1 MDFLNSL
8 EFKRQFKINFKN
20 LISEKNIDGIRDI
33 IDEEDFKNKKE
44 LISKNLM
51 SEANALI
58 EKSNEAINKLEKCL
72 VKQNLIDINK
82 ALLSTR
88 DLEPK
93 YCNLLQ
99 KSIDKA
105 NFCLTSLQMKEKFLD
120 DMREIVEAP
129 FDIENYEKLKNLR
142 KEAYEK
148 VGMYMFPKNT
158 QERNILKFTEDL
170 LIKFEKKKDDNKML
184 LSTLESLIALDDL
197 QTLESFLKANRN
209 DLPKTK
215 YNEGM
220 SIIALHEEIKKK
232 EAYEK
237 YMKEQ
242 AELLKLQK
250 IKEEEEQK
258 EKKLKEEEEYQKKL
272 KDLEQ
277 VKKANERNIE
287 KTKDTKKL
295 EEYKKSVLSNI
306 HQDLLELSVDH
317 DDDLHTPLSSSP
329 GGKFDLF
336 VSPQKKDVP
345 PPSSMVEL
353 KEETPIDPDSKTLE
367 IKTSDTTSTEFHTY
381 KIKIKEP
388 ESIPNI
394 CKDFHQSVLHILRYM
409 ELEKDPVN
417 VVVQNIDPYSEF
429 VEVICKSLSTLLL
442 DSRKSGI
449 FQMKTSIF
457 EIARKY
463 DSKIMVDFKSTKA
476 MNSGKRSLMEEYELF
491 IRFLLHSGRACHI
504 YRSLIQ
510 DTKYARS
517 VYEDASFIRNEE
529 YRDQLLLTFDLMEHV
544 RFSFMLF
551 VDSLQIPMMIPATPL
566 TPISSQKNDLVSTP
580 LDSEKS
586 TSSLNLTSNSNSGS
600 NNNVDELLPNEVDPI
615 IIKSKK
621 KKKKTIQTLQ

>member
-566 TPISSQKNDLVSTP
+566 TPISSQKNDSVSTP

-600 NNNVDELLPNEVDPI
+600 NNNVDELLLDEVDPI